1 MKWVMLVLWA
11 LVGAGLLLVALPQLI
26 AIETETGGVLI
37 VEHRGS
43 DCTLVTRPV
52 PNRTSISFVASGG
65 TLALVTAA
73 MNLVAALRPRQR
85 S

>member
-1 MKWVMLVLWA
+1 MKWVMLVVWA

-26 AIETETGGVLI
+26 AIETESGGVLI
-37 VEHRGS
+37 VEHSGS
-43 DCTLVTRPV
+43 DCILVTRPV
-52 PNRTSISFVASGG
+52 PNRTSIGFVVSGG

-73 MNLVAALRPRQR
+73 MSLATSLQPRQH